1 MTFQDVQLNNEK
13 ILSGEKIG
21 ELVTEI
27 VNKFSEAELSYDEAK
42 IVLDA
47 VENNMGEYSIF
58 QKIL

>member
-1 MTFQDVQLNNEK
+1 MTFQDVQLNSGK
-13 ILSGEKIG
+13 VLSGEKIG

-47 VENNMGEYSIF
+47 VENNMGEYSTV
-58 QKIL
+58 QKAS

>member
-1 MTFQDVQLNNEK
+1 MTFQNVQLNNEK
-13 ILSGEKIG
+13 ILSGEKIR

-42 IVLDA
+42 IVIDA

>member
-1 MTFQDVQLNNEK
+1 MEFADVRLNNGK
-13 ILSGEKIG
+13 ILAGEKIG

>member
-1 MTFQDVQLNNEK
+1 MEFPSVQLNNGK
-13 ILSGEKIG
+13 VFSGKKIG

-27 VNKFSEAELSYDEAK
+27 INKFSEAELSYDEAK

-47 VENNMGEYSIF
+47 LEKNMGEYSIF

>member
-1 MTFQDVQLNNEK
+1 MEFMDVQLNNEK
-13 ILSGEKIG
+13 VLTGEKIG

-27 VNKFSEAELSYDEAK
+27 INKFSEAELSYDEAK

>member
-1 MTFQDVQLNNEK
+1 MTFQDVQLNSGK
-13 ILSGEKIG
+13 VLLGEKIG

-27 VNKFSEAELSYDEAK
+27 VNKFSEAGLSYDEAK
-42 IVLDA
+42 IVLGA

>member
-1 MTFQDVQLNNEK
+1 MTFQNVQLNNEK

-42 IVLDA
+42 IVLGA

>member
-1 MTFQDVQLNNEK
+1 MTFQNVQLNNEK

-42 IVLDA
+42 IVLDL
-47 VENNMGEYSIF
+47 SLIH
-58 QKIL
+58 I

>member
-1 MTFQDVQLNNEK
+1 MTFQDVQLN
-13 ILSGEKIG
+13 SGKVKKKKKSG

-27 VNKFSEAELSYDEAK
+27 VNKFSEAGLSYDEAK
-42 IVLDA
+42 IVLGA

>member
-27 VNKFSEAELSYDEAK
+27 VNKFSEAGLSYDEAK
-42 IVLDA
+42 IVLGA

>member
-1 MTFQDVQLNNEK
+1 MTFQDVQLNSGK
-13 ILSGEKIG
+13 VLSGEKIG

-27 VNKFSEAELSYDEAK
+27 VNKFSEAGLSYDEGK
-42 IVLDA
+42 IVLGA